1 MKKFIIKN
9 WKYLTLGLLISSLFL
24 NFQMCSKDT
33 SAKNTNDILNATLLE
48 ANLQIDGHK
57 VNELDLQKKIVKLNK
72 TIGNR
77 DEKLTL
83 SKGEIDILKSKLKR
97 VQIIA
102 RNFKKLIDCQ
112 AEYNKLS
119 TDYRI
124 SLNLNDKQEVGLRLC
139 LEQKQDQGAVINLLE
154 LKYENCQQR
163 HGIRDRKEAAF
174 KKAVK
179 DLSRKL
185 RRGKVKSFIKGSVIG
200 IGVLY
205 LAKIIINKV

>member
-24 NFQMCSKDT
+24 NFQMCGKDT
-33 SAKNTNDILNATLLE
+33 SAKSTTNVLDATVLE
-48 ANLQIDGHK
+48 LNLQINGYK
-57 VNELDLQKKIVKLNK
+57 ANELDLQKKLVKKNK
-72 TIGNR
+72 VIDRRTETIS
-77 DEKLTL
+77 LQ
-83 SKGEIDILKSKLKR
+83 KGEIDILKGKLKR

-102 RNFKKLIDCQ
+102 KNFKKLIDCQ
-112 AEYNKLS
+112 TEYNKLA

-139 LEQKQDQGAVINLLE
+139 YEQTRDQGAVINLLE
-154 LKYENCQQR
+154 LKYGNCQQR
-163 HGIRDRKEAAF
+163 HGIRDRKETAF

-185 RRGKVKSFIKGSVIG
+185 RRGKVKSFIKGSATG
-200 IGVLY
+200 IILFY
-205 LAKIIINKV
+205 LAKIIIK